1 MNFQEYISLYKQF
14 IASSI
19 LRITLWIL
27 LIISF
32 LRSDWVWVFG
42 CALCILLSFTPSIL
56 ERDFQITLPWQ
67 LDFLIS
73 LALFLHIGGG
83 VLNLYKTIPGYDIL
97 THFVSSV
104 LVGFLAFVIIYI
116 LDKHWEGLQM
126 DVYAMGFFVVISA
139 MAMGVVWE
147 LFEWSADLIF
157 GSHEQWGLQDTM
169 KDLLVDTI
177 AGIFIAIIGVTLVK
191 RGVFDDITD
200 ELGKDLDEKILHPK
214 NNKKMK
220 DTNK

>member
-1 MNFQEYISLYKQF
+1 MNLKEYIKCYREF
-14 IASSI
+14 IASSV

-27 LIISF
+27 LFISF
-32 LRSDWVWVFG
+32 WKSDWAWVFG

-56 ERDFQITLPWQ
+56 KSDFKITLPWQ

-83 VLNLYKTIPGYDIL
+83 VLNLYTIIPGYDTL

-104 LVGFLAFVIIYI
+104 LVGFMAFVIIYI
-116 LDKHWEGLQM
+116 LDEHWEGLQM
-126 DVYAMGFFVVISA
+126 DVYVMAFFVVITA

-157 GSHEQWGLQDTM
+157 GSHEQWGLNDTM
-169 KDLLVDTI
+169 KDLLVDTV
-177 AGIFIAIIGVTLVK
+177 AGIFIAIIGVNLVK
-191 RGVFDDITD
+191 RGKFQEITD
-200 ELGKDLDEKILHPK
+200 EFGEQIDDKILHPK
-214 NNKKMK
+214 KIRKVKSK
-220 DTNK
+220 D